1 MNDHAPMGEHLA
13 KTTTSFAIAS
23 VEAFHVVAR
32 DRSYWNEFKQESR
45 ATSARHVLK
54 PGWRAAYTRN
64 FETAIV
70 KVTLVDGTIG
80 WGEATEP
87 ICPEV
92 ICRLAV
98 HLIAPFIGGQTFDH
112 PAEAWEEAYEL
123 QRVRGHVA
131 GYFLH
136 AMAAIDLALWDA
148 LGRRCGRPLS
158 AMLTA
163 DPARIVPTYLSG
175 VRRATLSDRI
185 ELLGALVADGLTAV
199 KLFGTSDTAET
210 LAEIDALRAG
220 VPGDW
225 TVMVDALWSYETVAD
240 AAAARRALGDRNVAW
255 LECPLVPEDLDAH
268 RELSTSGGAPIALG
282 EHFFTHYQSLPWLK
296 AGALSVFQP
305 DMGRTGLSNGL
316 RQAALAREYGIA
328 VTPHMGNGSPI
339 VQAAALHF
347 WAATHP
353 TLPCEYQL
361 DLADVLPGA
370 FDTAWSFSHGG
381 FAVPERAGLGV
392 DVNEPVLRASSAETE
407 SWPAA
412 S

>member
-1 MNDHAPMGEHLA
+1 MNDQA
-13 KTTTSFAIAS
+13 TTGGPPADAVTSFAIAS
-23 VEAFHVVAR
+23 VEAFHDVAR
-32 DRSYWNEFKQESR
+32 DRSYWNEFKPESR

-54 PGWRAAYTRN
+54 LGWRAAYTRN

-98 HLIAPFIGGQTFDH
+98 HLIAPFIGGQSFGH
-112 PAEAWEEAYEL
+112 PAQAWEEAYEL

-158 AMLTA
+158 AMLSA
-163 DPARIVPTYLSG
+163 VPARIVPIYLSG
-175 VRRATLSDRI
+175 IRRATLPDRI
-185 ELLGALVADGLTAV
+185 EVLRGLVEDGLTAV

-225 TVMVDALWSYETVAD
+225 AVMVDALWSYETVAE
-240 AAAARRALGDRNVAW
+240 AAAARRAFGDRNVAW

-268 RELSTSGGAPIALG
+268 RELAASGGAPIALG
-282 EHFFTHYQSLPWLK
+282 EHFFTHYQSLPWFE

-316 RQAALAREYGIA
+316 RQAELAREHGIS

-347 WAATHP
+347 WATTHP
-353 TLPCEYQL
+353 ALPCEYQL

-370 FDTAWSFSHGG
+370 FETAWTFSHGG

-392 DVNEPVLRASSAETE
+392 DVDEAVLRASSAEIE
-407 SWPAA
+407 IWQA
-412 S
+412 

>member
-1 MNDHAPMGEHLA
+1 MNDHAVIGAQPQQA
-13 KTTTSFAIAS
+13 STSFAIAS
-23 VEAFHVVAR
+23 IEAFHVVAR

-70 KVTLVDGTIG
+70 KITLVDGTIG

-98 HLIAPFIGGQTFDH
+98 HLIAPFIGNQTFGH
-112 PAEAWEEAYEL
+112 PAEAWGQAYEL

-148 LGRRCGRPLS
+148 LGRRSGQALS
-158 AMLTA
+158 AMLSRS
-163 DPARIVPTYLSG
+163 PARVVPAYLSG
-175 VRRATLSDRI
+175 IRRATLSDR
-185 ELLGALVADGLTAV
+185 LAVLSGLVADGLTAV
-199 KLFGTSDTAET
+199 KIFATSDTAET

-220 VPGDW
+220 VPGNW
-225 TVMVDALWSYETVAD
+225 TIMVDALWSYETVAD
-240 AAAARRALGDRNVAW
+240 AAVARRSMGDRGVAW

-268 RELSTSGGAPIALG
+268 RQLAAGQGAPIALG
-282 EHFFTHYQSLPWLK
+282 EHFFTHYQSLPWLE

-316 RQAALAREYGIA
+316 DQAALARRHGVT
-328 VTPHMGNGSPI
+328 VTPHMGSGSPV

-347 WAATHP
+347 WAATNP

-361 DLADVLPGA
+361 DLADVLPGV
-370 FDTAWSFSHGG
+370 FNTAWTFSHGG
-381 FAVPERAGLGV
+381 FAVPGRPGLGV
-392 DVNEPVLRASSAETE
+392 DVDEAALRASSAESE
-407 SWPAA
+407 IWQVS
-412 S
+412 